1 MQLPRTLG
9 SFHRISAAARGIQ
22 SACIPSFRSE
32 GSVSL
37 QRQRSQ
43 TRHSSTRLPF
53 LRTYAS
59 METGQGSS
67 TVTVSPP
74 EILAG
79 KEIQPSAPKAI
90 LRTDYRSTPYL
101 VSNVHLTFL
110 LGDTT
115 RVKSKLSFV
124 PNYQG
129 TPPALALDG
138 RKDIKL
144 VSVSLAGKQ
153 LSSGQYQV
161 TDKHLVIE
169 TLPKGDFDLEVE
181 VDVKPKENTS
191 LEGLYNSSGT
201 FCTQCEAEGFR
212 GITYFYDRPD
222 VMAKYV
228 TRIEADKKA
237 CPVLLSNGNL
247 VDEGALDN
255 GRHFAVWEDPFKK
268 PCYLFALVAG
278 DLAHSQDTFT
288 TMSGRKVDLRIFVQH
303 KNIKKVDFAMQS
315 LKHAMKWDEDTFGLE
330 YDLDLFNIVAVDDF
344 NMGAMENKSLN
355 IFNSRLVLASP
366 QTATDMD
373 FARIEGV
380 VGHEYFHNWTGDRV
394 TCRDWFQLTLKE
406 GLTVFRDQEFSSDMN
421 SRPVKRIEDV
431 VRLRTAQFSED
442 SGPIAHPIRP
452 ESYIK
457 MDNFYTVT
465 VYEKGAE
472 IIRVYHT
479 LLGKE
484 GFRKGM
490 DLYFK
495 RHDGQAV
502 TCDDFLAAM
511 ADANGQDLSTVAR
524 WYHQAGTPKLEVSTS
539 YDSSA
544 QTYTI
549 RTKQST
555 PTSSHAAM
563 QPVMLP
569 LAVALFDKHGHEMS
583 LKLKGSQ
590 ESGLKSTVLRVD
602 KEEQEFVF
610 TDVASEPVPSLLR
623 DFSAPV
629 KMEVKGQTDEDLI
642 FLLAHDTDA
651 FNKWEAGQR
660 LAKKLLVKLYQA
672 ATTSNKGS
680 LEERLESAGGVSSSI
695 VDAFRAVLQDSSLDG
710 AFVSAA
716 ITLPASTELR
726 DDIPH
731 MNPVLLYQVRKYVVK
746 TLAQQLRPQL
756 EATVKHNDDPAG
768 QTYSPDAKSAAR
780 RALKNKAL
788 TYLAALGDAAVT
800 QQVLNRF
807 GTATNMTDKISALAA
822 LIDSEGK
829 ERQIALDEF
838 YEEWKD
844 DSLVILKWLGL
855 QTASNVKGNLH
866 NVQQLLKHPAVN
878 ITNPNTCY
886 SVFLGFARSPVN
898 FHAEDGSGYKFMAD
912 STLEVD
918 KINSQVASRLVSCF
932 TSWRQLD
939 SERQAMMKN
948 ALQRIVETNGLS
960 DNVFEIASKALQ
972 D

>member
-1 MQLPRTLG
+1 MQLSRV
-9 SFHRISAAARGIQ
+9 ISSVNRLASVRGLQ
-22 SACIPSFRSE
+22 RACACRGPPQ
-32 GSVSL
+32 GPVVL
-37 QRQRSQ
+37 HRQRSQ
-43 TRHSSTRLPF
+43 LVPSRPRCPGIVTLC
-53 LRTYAS
+53 S

-74 EILAG
+74 EILSG
-79 KEIQPSAPKAI
+79 KEIQPSTPKAI
-90 LRTDYRSTPYL
+90 LRTDYRPTPYL
-101 VSNVHLTFL
+101 ITDVHLTFL

-115 RVKSKLSFV
+115 RVKSRLSCT

-129 TPPALALDG
+129 SPPSLALDG

-144 VSVSLAGKQ
+144 VSVKVAGKQ

-169 TLPKGDFDLEVE
+169 ALPSGNFDVEIE

-228 TRIEADKKA
+228 TRIEADKKL

-247 VDEGALDN
+247 LEEGDLGDN
-255 GRHFAVWEDPFKK
+255 RHFAVWEDPFKK

-278 DLAHSQDTFT
+278 DLAHSEDSFT
-288 TMSGRKVDLRIFVQH
+288 TCSGRKVDLRIFVQH
-303 KNIKKVDFAMQS
+303 KNISKVDFAMQS

-366 QTATDMD
+366 ETATDMD

-406 GLTVFRDQEFSSDMN
+406 GLTVFRDQEFSSDMK

-431 VRLRTAQFSED
+431 VRLRTAQFAED

-472 IIRVYHT
+472 IVRVYHT

-511 ADANGQDLSTVAR
+511 ADANGQDLSKVAR
-524 WYHQAGTPKLEVSTS
+524 WYEQAGTPKLEVSTS

-549 RTKQST
+549 HTKQST
-555 PTSSHAAM
+555 PSSGGHSNK

-569 LAVALFDKHGHEMS
+569 VAVALFDKQGHELP
-583 LKLKGSQ
+583 LKLKGSTEAGQ
-590 ESGLKSTVLRVD
+590 KSTVLRVD
-602 KEEQEFVF
+602 QEEQQFVF

-623 DFSAPV
+623 NFSAPV
-629 KMEVKGQTDEDLI
+629 KMEVNGQTDDDLI
-642 FLLAHDTDA
+642 FLLAHDTDP

-660 LAKKLLVKLYQA
+660 LAKKLLVKLYGA
-672 ATTSNKGS
+672 AASGKGS
-680 LEERLESAGGVSSSI
+680 LEEGLQAAGGVSSNI
-695 VDAFRAVLQDSSLDG
+695 VEAFRAVLQDSSLDG

-726 DDIPH
+726 DDIPNL
-731 MNPVLLYQVRKYVVK
+731 NPLLLYQVRKYVVK
-746 TLAQQLRPQL
+746 VLAQQLRPQL

-768 QTYSPDAKSAAR
+768 QKYSPDAKSAAR

-788 TYLAALGDAAVT
+788 AYLAALGDATVT
-800 QQVLNRF
+800 QQVLDRF
-807 GTATNMTDKISALAA
+807 GAATNMTDKISALAA

-829 ERQIALDEF
+829 ERQVALDEF

-855 QTASNVKGNLH
+855 QTSSNISGNLQ

-898 FHAEDGSGYKFMAD
+898 FHAQDGSGYKFMAE
-912 STLEVD
+912 STLQVD
-918 KINSQVASRLVSCF
+918 KINNQVASRLVSCF
-932 TSWRQLD
+932 TSWRHYD
-939 SERQAMMKN
+939 SDRQAMMKGE
-948 ALQRIVETNGLS
+948 LQRIVETNGLS